1 MTLTAPS
8 LLAADFS
15 LLEDEIRRMENAGAD
30 WLHLDIMDGIFVPNL
45 SFGVPVVES
54 IRPVSKLFF
63 DLHLMIQHPLD
74 YIDVFADAGADAI
87 TFHLESQSDPDET
100 IDAIHQRGLKAGLSL
115 KPATLPEALLPYLS
129 KLDLILVMSV
139 EPGFGGQSFIPGA
152 LDKIRFLK
160 KAAPSV
166 LISVDGG
173 INQKTAPLCT
183 EAGADVLVAGS
194 YLFSAEDPKNRI
206 STLKALS

>member
-1 MTLTAPS
+1 MTIIAPS

-15 LLEDEIRRMENAGAD
+15 RLGEEIHRMEQGGAS

-45 SFGVPVVES
+45 SFGVPVVKS

-87 TFHLESQSDPDET
+87 TFHLESQSDPEKT
-100 IDAIHQRGLKAGLSL
+100 IEKIKSRGLKAGLSI
-115 KPATLPEALLPYLS
+115 KPNTPPEALLPYLS

-139 EPGFGGQSFIPGA
+139 EPGFGGQSFIPSA

-160 KAAPSV
+160 NAAPSID
-166 LISVDGG
+166 ISVDGG
-173 INQKTAPLCT
+173 INEKTASLCT
-183 EAGADVLVAGS
+183 EAGANVLVAGS
-194 YLFSAEDPKNRI
+194 YLFSAEDVKERI
-206 STLKALS
+206 SALGSL

>member
-15 LLEDEIRRMENAGAD
+15 RLEDEIRRMENAGAD

-63 DLHLMIQHPLD
+63 DLHLMIQNPLA
-74 YIDVFADAGADAI
+74 YIDAFANAGADAI

-115 KPATLPEALLPYLS
+115 KPATPPEALLPYLS